1 MPALAILTRPFFT
14 RRPLTGSA
22 DGLILMGGSFMSY
35 GRVYV
40 LSTLAVV
47 AVLAVPANGQSVI
60 STRSGLVHFF
70 EGAVY
75 LGDQPLEPRFGKFAT
90 IAEGSELRTAQG
102 RAEVLLTPGV
112 FLRLGEG
119 SAIRM
124 VANVLSD
131 TRVGLLAGSVLVDS
145 AEPCSGTSVTL
156 VYKDWNVRFRQK
168 GIYRI
173 DAEPP
178 RLWVQQG
185 AAEVSS
191 GNTGAP
197 VSVEQGMYLPFA
209 SVLVP
214 ERYIDVP
221 GDALTDWAK
230 GRSESISADNAIT
243 AQIDEDPASRNAG
256 LGMDSFAYFPLVGV
270 PSLGSGLSGGYSPFY
285 SYQPGFN
292 SIYLPGYTYRPF
304 LFGLSPGVVRSY
316 SYSPPRRIGVSPIV
330 PGSRVG
336 VSPIVPGSRVGVSP
350 IVPGSRVPLP
360 HPAPV
365 HPIPRGVAHG
375 GVHR

>member
-1 MPALAILTRPFFT
+1 
-14 RRPLTGSA
+14 
-22 DGLILMGGSFMSY
+22 MSCSRAC
-35 GRVYV
+35 GI
-40 LSTLAVV
+40 STLAVV
-47 AVLAVPANGQSVI
+47 AVLAVPADGQSVI
-60 STRSGLVHFF
+60 STRSGVVHFF

-75 LGDQPLEPRFGKFAT
+75 LGDQPLEPRFGKFPT

-112 FLRLGEG
+112 LLRLGEG

-124 VANVLSD
+124 VANALSD

-145 AEPCSGTSVTL
+145 AEPGSGTSVTL
-156 VYKDWNVRFRQK
+156 IYKGWNVHFRQK

-173 DAEPP
+173 DADPP
-178 RLWVQQG
+178 RLWVLKG
-185 AAEVSS
+185 AAEISS
-191 GNTGAP
+191 GDTGAP

-214 ERYIDVP
+214 ERSIDVP

-243 AQIDEDPASRNAG
+243 AQIDEDPASRNSG
-256 LGMDSFAYFPLVGV
+256 LGTDSFSYFPLVGV
-270 PSLGSGLSGGYSPFY
+270 PSLGSGLYGGYSSLY
-285 SYQPGFN
+285 SYQSYQPGFN

-304 LFGLSPGVVRSY
+304 LFGLTPGGVRGY
-316 SYSPPRRIGVSPIV
+316 SSSPPRH
-330 PGSRVG
+330 VG
-336 VSPIVPGSRVGVSP
+336 VSPIPPGAH
-350 IVPGSRVPLP
+350 VPLP

-365 HPIPRGVAHG
+365 RPIPRGGGHG